1 MTKARHPVKIFEGK
15 QGKKVIAL
23 LNKLAAEHFK
33 QRCTHPRK
41 YLRELP
47 NQENVRLENR
57 EAKCLKCGA
66 ILIGY
71 LGRDNK

>member
-1 MTKARHPVKIFEGK
+1 MTKAKHSVKIFEGK
-15 QGKKVIAL
+15 QGKKVITL

-33 QRCTHPRK
+33 RACKHPRK

-47 NQENVRLENR
+47 NQENVFPENR